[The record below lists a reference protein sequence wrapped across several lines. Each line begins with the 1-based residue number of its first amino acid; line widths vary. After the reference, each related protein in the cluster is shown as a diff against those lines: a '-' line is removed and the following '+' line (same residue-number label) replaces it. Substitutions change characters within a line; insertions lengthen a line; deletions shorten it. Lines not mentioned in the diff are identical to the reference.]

1 MSTEPP
7 HQASPVGLRTRD
19 DAPRPDRRPAH
30 ETAPAHPPTGPGTGP
45 AGLLERLAHHI
56 VRRPLLTLAAS
67 VLAVLTL
74 VCGAVVWS
82 SQPMSTGGYD
92 ATGTESARAEAVLT
106 GQSGRV
112 SPGLLLHL
120 RAEGPIDSPKA
131 RADGLALARRVA
143 GETGVVRADA
153 YWTTRAPSLRSHDG
167 RAALITVRLAGDE
180 AEQTRIA
187 ARLVPRLTGRQGS
200 LQVSAAG
207 WAWARGQGAE
217 QGARDLAVAEAV
229 VAPVTLVI
237 LVVAFGSA
245 LAALFPL
252 LIGGL
257 TVAGTWATLHL
268 LNQVMEVSA
277 YSLNIATALGFGFA
291 VDYALLIVT
300 RYREERGRGLTGPGA
315 VVAAAGTAGR
325 SVAISAGVVILAFCA
340 VWVMPFPWLRSMA
353 LAGVAVVA
361 LSALAGV
368 VVLPAL
374 LALLGGRL
382 GHRAA
387 TTSPGWRR
395 VALWATRAPWLAGI
409 GSAVLLAALMW
420 PFAHARW
427 GFADERSLPA
437 HSEVRRTAETIRAGF
452 PTHPDRDLVVVFATA
467 PGTAAVDHYARRVA
481 ALPGVTQVTAP
492 TGRYADGERLTPPG
506 TTTPPTGAAP
516 ATQPTG
522 AIPPP
527 GSAAPSPRAATA
539 PRDTGRAATAH
550 AGGRPVSL
558 TVSTRY
564 APQSQAAEDLV
575 HHVRRLPA
583 PGTHWVGGTPARQ
596 VDAEDALER
605 RAPLAGLLIAVTT
618 FVLLFLYT
626 RSVLIPLKTL
636 VLAALSLTACLGG
649 MVYVF
654 QDGHLRWLVGD
665 FTATGWLDMT
675 VPPLLCAIAFAL
687 TIDYEVFLLARIK
700 EHYAAHGDHVA
711 AIVSGIART
720 GRLVSVAALVFAVA
734 MAGLATSG
742 VVTLKIIGVGLALA
756 VLVDATLVRGVLVPA
771 FMRLTGDAN
780 WWAPAFLRRR
790 RAPGRSPVRHEDHDT
805 AGP

>member
-1 MSTEPP
+1 MSTEQPP
-7 HQASPVGLRTRD
+7 EASSADPRTRGR
-19 DAPRPDRRPAH
+19 ARRRDRRPAH
-30 ETAPAHPPTGPGTGP
+30 AAAST
-45 AGLLERLAHHI
+45 GLLEGIAHHS

-74 VCGAVVWS
+74 VCGVIVWS
-82 SQPMSTGGYD
+82 PQPMSTGGYD
-92 ATGTESARAEAVLT
+92 ASGTESARAESELT
-106 GQSGRV
+106 GQPGRA
-112 SPGLLLHL
+112 SPGLLLHA
-120 RAEGPIDSPKA
+120 RADGPIDSPQA
-131 RADGLALARRVA
+131 RADGLALTRRVT

-153 YWTTRAPSLRSHDG
+153 YWTTGAATLRSRDG
-167 RAALITVRLAGDE
+167 RAALVTVRLAGDE
-180 AEQTRIA
+180 AEQTRTA
-187 ARLVPRLTGRQGS
+187 ARLVPRLTGQRGS
-200 LQVSAAG
+200 LEVTAAG

-245 LAALFPL
+245 LAAMFPL

-300 RYREERGRGLTGPGA
+300 RYREERGRGLPGPAA

-325 SVAISAGVVILAFCA
+325 SVTVSAGVVVLAFCA

-353 LAGVAVVA
+353 LAGVAVVV
-361 LSALAGV
+361 LSALCSV

-374 LALLGGRL
+374 LALFGGRL
-382 GHRAA
+382 RHRAA

-395 VALWATRAPWLAGI
+395 IALWATRRPWVAGV
-409 GSAVLLAALMW
+409 GCAVLLAGLVW
-420 PFAHARW
+420 PVTHARW

-437 HSEVRRTAETIRAGF
+437 HSEVRRTAETIRTGF
-452 PTHPDRDLVVVFATA
+452 PTEPDRELLVVFAGA
-467 PGTAAVDHYARRVA
+467 PGTGAVDRYARSVA
-481 ALPGVTQVTAP
+481 ALPGVTHVTAP
-492 TGRYADGERLTPPG
+492 TGRYEDGERLP
-506 TTTPPTGAAP
+506 PPTGAH
-516 ATQPTG
+516 TGTGTDTG
-522 AIPPP
+522 A
-527 GSAAPSPRAATA
+527 GAGTG
-539 PRDTGRAATAH
+539 DTG
-550 AGGRPVSL
+550 AGGAPVSL

-564 APQSQAAEDLV
+564 AGQSQAAEDLV
-575 HHVRRLPA
+575 HRVRGLPA
-583 PGTHWVGGTPARQ
+583 PGEHWVGGTPARH
-596 VDAEDALER
+596 VDAKDALKR

-618 FVLLFLYT
+618 FLLLFRYT

-636 VLAALSLTACLGG
+636 ALAALSLSACLGA

-675 VPPLLCAIAFAL
+675 VPPLLCAVAFAL

-700 EHYAAHGDHVA
+700 EHYTAHGDHVA
-711 AIVSGIART
+711 AVVAGIART

-756 VLVDATLVRGVLVPA
+756 VLVDATLIRGVLVPA

-780 WWAPAFLRRR
+780 WWAPAFARR
-790 RAPGRSPVRHEDHDT
+790 RAPVRHPARQEDHDM